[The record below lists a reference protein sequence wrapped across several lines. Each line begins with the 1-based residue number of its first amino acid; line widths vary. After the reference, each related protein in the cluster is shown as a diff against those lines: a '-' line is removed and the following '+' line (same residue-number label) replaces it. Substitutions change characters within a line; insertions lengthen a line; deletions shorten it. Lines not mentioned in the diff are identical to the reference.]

1 MLVVLLLAVAAPVP
15 QVTVYRDC
23 RFTIDSTE
31 YCPLLVAVGEYNP
44 YCCAKRATP
53 GPDEVPVLGVDCFDM
68 FRGATPCPV
77 VVTAGPAAWCCGDGD
92 EVPESVDHGNDETW
106 LLKDEDFDY

>member
-1 MLVVLLLAVAAPVP
+1 MVLLLAVAAPVP
-15 QVTVYRDC
+15 QVTVYSDC

-53 GPDEVPVLGVDCFDM
+53 GPDEVPVLGVDCFEA
-68 FRGATPCPV
+68 FRGETPCPV
-77 VVTAGPAAWCCGDGD
+77 VVTAGPAAWCCGDD
-92 EVPESVDHGNDETW
+92 VDDGNADTW
-106 LLKDEDFDY
+106 LLKDDDFDYFFDYF